1 MDDNFIQNSRKHNK
15 NVENMNKINSII
27 NHMKLMNNN
36 LNDIFSHEQ
45 IFSDHDS
52 YLLFRGKVSKRIV
65 DYSQLISNCKDKILD
80 CEYLED
86 DDEKRINDAL
96 EEHLRN
102 LENYKRGL
110 SIWWKKNEK
119 DFHCLCMNNFLN
131 LQKSNDNTIASDKKV
146 DNPNLKDT
154 KKIMIDEINRMKN
167 VRSEL
172 LESSQKLK
180 KQNEI
185 FNIFEEK
192 IRSSANLIFSL
203 KKKADSDA
211 RYVWYSFFL
220 FLSVCGYIIMR
231 RLGLIRA
238 IIIVLK
244 FLFSVL
250 FYLAKMCI
258 GAFYFMKEKNGIE
271 PDFTRKEDLSKSLV
285 VVMENTEL

>member
-1 MDDNFIQNSRKHNK
+1 MDDNFIQNSRKKNQ

-27 NHMKLMNNN
+27 SHMELMNNN
-36 LNDIFSHEQ
+36 LKNIFSHEQ

-52 YLLFRGKVSKRIV
+52 YLLFRGKISKRIV
-65 DYSQLISNCKDKILD
+65 DYSQLISNCNDKILD

-86 DDEKRINDAL
+86 DNEKRIKDTL
-96 EEHLRN
+96 EEHLKN

-110 SIWWKKNEK
+110 SIWWRKNEK

-131 LQKSNDNTIASDKKV
+131 LQKSDSDIISTDKKT
-146 DNPNLKDT
+146 DNKSLKDT

-185 FNIFEEK
+185 FNIFEERL
-192 IRSSANLIFSL
+192 RSSANLIFSL
-203 KKKADSDA
+203 KKRADNDA

-220 FLSVCGYIIMR
+220 FLSVCGYIVMR
-231 RLGLIRA
+231 RLGFIRA
-238 IIIVLK
+238 IITILK
-244 FLFSVL
+244 LLFSAL
-250 FYLAKMCI
+250 FYLIKMCI
-258 GAFYFMKEKNGIE
+258 GLFYFMKEKNGIE
-271 PDFTRKEDLSKSLV
+271 NDFTRKEDLSKSLV
-285 VVMENTEL
+285 MVIENTEL

>member
-1 MDDNFIQNSRKHNK
+1 MDDNFIQNSRKKNQ

-27 NHMKLMNNN
+27 SHMELMNNN
-36 LNDIFSHEQ
+36 LKNIFSHEQ

-52 YLLFRGKVSKRIV
+52 YLLFRGKISKRIV
-65 DYSQLISNCKDKILD
+65 DYSQLISNCNDKILD

-86 DDEKRINDAL
+86 DDEKRIKDTL
-96 EEHLRN
+96 EEHLKN

-131 LQKSNDNTIASDKKV
+131 LQKSDIISTDKKT
-146 DNPNLKDT
+146 DNKSLKDT

-185 FNIFEEK
+185 FNIFEERL
-192 IRSSANLIFSL
+192 RSSANLIFSL
-203 KKKADSDA
+203 KKRADNDA

-220 FLSVCGYIIMR
+220 FLSVCGYIVMR
-231 RLGLIRA
+231 RLGFIRA
-238 IIIVLK
+238 IITILK
-244 FLFSVL
+244 LLFSAL
-250 FYLAKMCI
+250 FYLIKMCI
-258 GAFYFMKEKNGIE
+258 GLFYFMKEKNGIE
-271 PDFTRKEDLSKSLV
+271 NDFTRKEDLSKSLV
-285 VVMENTEL
+285 MVIENTEL